1 VLEPDV
7 SEPATDDGST
17 ERSGIDEGEAWRR
30 LQAHLTWSDGPTV
43 SFVFATEA
51 EAVRRLRQRAIRS
64 VKEAGSR
71 ARIVRPD
78 DPQELREVV
87 RELMSG
93 RKAALVW
100 LEAMSDDPPWLDAWD
115 DVLQRLNERRERLRR
130 SLGGALIVA
139 GPPALKSMVRN
150 RAPDLWSIRS
160 VAADL
165 APNPGSSS
173 GGLAPGSGPPDEN
186 PASGEPVTPD
196 RSERVL
202 GRDRRAERSNAYRTA
217 EAVLR
222 FQFHH
227 RMRTEPWFALVVGDD
242 PVPRRRLLDA
252 LLERGHAALVH
263 SRSSRALT
271 EPTPMDVHWVL
282 AGDEPDLGLLNVL
295 SASCGGPG
303 SSEGRQ
309 GPSRPVVVEGPL
321 ALEQALAR
329 HLPDLYAS
337 VAFVVRLHVERALH
351 PGPLPVLD
359 RTEEL
364 VRDVWEALD
373 RARTLEDELGS
384 MTGRDEAR
392 GRADRI
398 RELSRAAEALLQ
410 QGWSNEAAP
419 LAGEILRS
427 ADSLR
432 PSDPNAPLL
441 RADGE
446 ELCGRIASHQG
457 DLVEAAARYGAALPV
472 RRRLARTRGV
482 HRLRRRAELAR
493 CLSVLGEFAL
503 WSGHTDEAE
512 THLREALAIRRR
524 LARATDDRSTLSELA
539 MAWSMVGDLELAR
552 HEAGDRRL
560 KAATDAYIEALRLRE
575 QIALEED
582 APRFRRLLSVAHGRL
597 ARVYAQSGDWQGS
610 RREAEQ
616 AVAIA
621 HDLCRHDPSN
631 VTWRI
636 DASVASSRLGDAT
649 RALGDL
655 DAAAA
660 AYAEAVELRQ
670 RLLAED
676 PENARWQDLL
686 AVALGRLV
694 EVRLVQE
701 QLDAAEAHSLRATEL
716 SEQLTWLDPG
726 HLRWRRGLAVAW
738 IRRGDV
744 ARARGKRAEATEAWR
759 RALSAAFT
767 LADAPASE
775 GPRRARELLQAL
787 EARGVP
793 EVELAPTR
801 ARIAGSAPP
810 GARPRGAPPWG
821 ADP

>member
-1 VLEPDV
+1 MA
-7 SEPATDDGST
+7 EPATDDGGA
-17 ERSGIDEGEAWRR
+17 EREGIDEAEAWRR
-30 LQAHLTWSDGPTV
+30 LQAHLGWSDGPTV
-43 SFVFATEA
+43 SFVFSTDG
-51 EAVRRLRQRAIRS
+51 EAVRRLRHRSLRS
-64 VKEAGSR
+64 VEDAGSR
-71 ARIVRPD
+71 ARTLRPA

-93 RKAALVW
+93 RKAALIW

-130 SLGGALIVA
+130 SLGGALVVA
-139 GPPALKSMVRN
+139 GPPALKPMVRN

-165 APNPGSSS
+165 AP
-173 GGLAPGSGPPDEN
+173 GPAD
-186 PASGEPVTPD
+186 VTTPD
-196 RSERVL
+196 QPADRGVA
-202 GRDRRAERSNAYRTA
+202 RDRRAERSNAYRTA

-222 FQFHH
+222 FQFHR
-227 RMRTEPWFALVVGDD
+227 RMRAEPWFALVVGDD

-263 SRSSRALT
+263 SRSSQALT

-282 AGDEPDLGLLNVL
+282 AGDEPDLGLVTTL
-295 SASCGGPG
+295 SALGGAG
-303 SSEGRQ
+303 GVV
-309 GPSRPVVVEGPL
+309 PSRPVVVEGPL

-373 RARTLEDELGS
+373 RARSLEDELENMS
-384 MTGRDEAR
+384 GRDEAR
-392 GRADRI
+392 ARAERI
-398 RELSRAAEALLQ
+398 RELARAAEALLL
-410 QGWSNEAAP
+410 QGWSSEASP
-419 LAGEILRS
+419 LAAEILQS
-427 ADSLR
+427 AASLR
-432 PSDPNAPLL
+432 PTDPNAPLL
-441 RADGE
+441 AAEGE
-446 ELCGRIASHQG
+446 ELYGRIASQQG
-457 DLVEAAARYGAALPV
+457 DLVEAAARYEAALPI

-493 CLSVLGEFAL
+493 CLSVLGELAL
-503 WSGHTDEAE
+503 WAGQIEEAE
-512 THLREALAIRRR
+512 VHLREALAIRRR

-560 KAATDAYIEALRLRE
+560 KAATDAYLESLRLRE

-597 ARVYAQSGDWQGS
+597 ARVYARNGDWEGS
-610 RREAEQ
+610 RREAQ
-616 AVAIA
+616 RALAIA
-621 HDLCRHDPSN
+621 QALWREDPSN
-631 VTWRI
+631 FTWRI

-655 DAAAA
+655 GAAAE

-694 EVRLVQE
+694 EVRLAQGE
-701 QLDAAEAHSLRATEL
+701 LDTAQSLSQRATDL

-726 HLRWRRGLAVAW
+726 HLKWRRGLGVAW
-738 IRRGDV
+738 IRHGDV
-744 ARARGKRAEATEAWR
+744 ARARGRPAEALAAWR
-759 RALSAAFT
+759 RALGAAFA
-767 LADAPASE
+767 LADTPASE

-801 ARIAGSAPP
+801 ARIASGDGVP
-810 GARPRGAPPWG
+810 
-821 ADP
+821 DP